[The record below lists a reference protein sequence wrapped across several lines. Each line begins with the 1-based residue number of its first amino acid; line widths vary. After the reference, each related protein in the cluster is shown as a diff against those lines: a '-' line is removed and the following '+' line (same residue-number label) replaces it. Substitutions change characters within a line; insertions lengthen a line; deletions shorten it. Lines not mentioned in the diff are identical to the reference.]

1 MTDDT
6 QATIQALPTSI
17 TELCNEP
24 VLYTESD
31 FISGGITR
39 RQLVETACRIK
50 VLLEDEGRNHRPVCL
65 WTEDRGFFM
74 AAILAAL
81 CGGPD
86 LVIPHTLSEQVVAE
100 ACRSKDAHVILSD
113 NSRPAPGGVRLEVP
127 DISKTRV
134 KAGRSLKLERDLDRP
149 FLWLYSGGSSD
160 RPSLW
165 SKTPLNLLGE
175 ALFLS
180 DHFHITPQ
188 DLFLVSVPPQH
199 IYGLLFSV
207 LLPFVSRAGVVNDTP
222 YFPGEIV
229 TKADNARATV
239 FIGSPMHYK
248 ALAARPFQLDTVR
261 LAFSSGGFLE
271 EAHSL
276 AFSEN
281 TGTPV
286 EEVYGST
293 ETGGI
298 ASRSRWHGE
307 DAWKPFPVVEWKTR
321 DERLLVKSPFISPE
335 LAKDAEGYFMTG
347 DRVGVCND
355 GRTFDLYGRAD
366 RVVKVGGNRVDLE
379 AVEEKLKTHTG
390 VKDVYVFQVAVQAG
404 RENGIAA
411 LVVYDG
417 TLKSLKDTM
426 RETLSPFEIPRHI
439 RKVSAIPSTGTGKR
453 DREAALRMVVDQ
465 KVCRS
470 DSP

>member
-1 MTDDT
+1 
-6 QATIQALPTSI
+6 
-17 TELCNEP
+17 
-24 VLYTESD
+24 
-31 FISGGITR
+31 
-39 RQLVETACRIK
+39 
-50 VLLEDEGRNHRPVCL
+50 
-65 WTEDRGFFM
+65 
-74 AAILAAL
+74 
-81 CGGPD
+81 
-86 LVIPHTLSEQVVAE
+86 
-100 ACRSKDAHVILSD
+100 
-113 NSRPAPGGVRLEVP
+113 
-127 DISKTRV
+127 
-134 KAGRSLKLERDLDRP
+134 
-149 FLWLYSGGSSD
+149 
-160 RPSLW
+160 
-165 SKTPLNLLGE
+165 
-175 ALFLS
+175 
-180 DHFHITPQ
+180 
-188 DLFLVSVPPQH
+188 
-199 IYGLLFSV
+199 
-207 LLPFVSRAGVVNDTP
+207 
-222 YFPGEIV
+222 
-229 TKADNARATV
+229 
-239 FIGSPMHYK
+239 MHYK
-248 ALAARPFQLDTVR
+248 ALAGRPFQLDTVR

-276 AFSEN
+276 AFSAN
-281 TGTPV
+281 TGAPV

-335 LAKDAEGYFMTG
+335 LAKDSEGYFMTG

-355 GRTFDLYGRAD
+355 GRTFELYGRAD
-366 RVVKVGGNRVDLE
+366 RVVKVGGNRVDLG

-417 TLKSLKDTM
+417 TLKCLKNTM

-470 DSP
+470 DFP

>member
-1 MTDDT
+1 
-6 QATIQALPTSI
+6 
-17 TELCNEP
+17 
-24 VLYTESD
+24 
-31 FISGGITR
+31 
-39 RQLVETACRIK
+39 
-50 VLLEDEGRNHRPVCL
+50 
-65 WTEDRGFFM
+65 
-74 AAILAAL
+74 
-81 CGGPD
+81 
-86 LVIPHTLSEQVVAE
+86 
-100 ACRSKDAHVILSD
+100 
-113 NSRPAPGGVRLEVP
+113 VP

-134 KAGRSLKLERDLDRP
+134 NTSRSLKLERDLNRP
-149 FLWLYSGGSSD
+149 FFWLYSGGATD

-188 DLFLVSVPPQH
+188 DLFLASVPPQH
-199 IYGLLFSV
+199 IYGLLFSI
-207 LLPFVSRAGVVNDTP
+207 LLPFVSRARVVNDTL

-229 TKADNARATV
+229 TKADNVRATV

-248 ALAARPFQLDTVR
+248 ALAARLFHLDTVR

-276 AFSEN
+276 AFSEK
-281 TGTPV
+281 TRAPV

-298 ASRSRWHGE
+298 ASRGRWHGE

-321 DERLLVKSPFISPE
+321 DERLLLQSPFISPE
-335 LAKDAEGYFMTG
+335 LSKDAEGYFMTG

-355 GRTFDLYGRAD
+355 GRSFDLYGRAD
-366 RVVKVGGNRVDLE
+366 RVVKVGGNRVDLG

-390 VKDVYVFQVAVQAG
+390 VMDVYVFQVAVQSG
-404 RENGIAA
+404 RENEIAA
-411 LVVYDG
+411 LMIYDG
-417 TLKSLKDTM
+417 TLKSLKETM

-439 RKVSAIPSTGTGKR
+439 LKVTAIPSTGTGKR
-453 DREAALRMVVDQ
+453 DREAALSMVVDQ
-465 KVCRS
+465 KG
-470 DSP
+470 